1 MKYSQKIIKLVKPRT
16 ACSRAMAKS
25 TKRWWKLVGRPAVY
39 ARAGCVR
46 RSISHGML
54 RAAPVKWPV
63 CNFGPGRI
71 LNKQEEYLMRLI
83 FALIVLAVMATPA
96 IAQDLTTDKG
106 KLSYAIGWDIGEDI
120 QRRGAEFDVETII
133 AAIRD
138 SSAEKDPQVPAEEMV
153 ALLTE
158 LQQKVRQEQAEAFQK
173 LADENQAA
181 ADEFLEK
188 NLSKNGIVALPSG
201 VQYRIIDE
209 GDGARPGMESTV
221 KVHYRGSKIDG
232 LEFDSSFAR
241 GVPEEFPVSTVLK
254 GWQEVLPLMKTGAT
268 WQIFVP
274 PELAFGARGNPPVGP
289 NEALMF
295 DLKLVEIVE

>member
-1 MKYSQKIIKLVKPRT
+1 
-16 ACSRAMAKS
+16 
-25 TKRWWKLVGRPAVY
+25 
-39 ARAGCVR
+39 
-46 RSISHGML
+46 
-54 RAAPVKWPV
+54 
-63 CNFGPGRI
+63 
-71 LNKQEEYLMRLI
+71 MRVI
-83 FALIVLAVMATPA
+83 FALIVLALVANPA
-96 IAQDLTTDKG
+96 VAQDLTTDKG
-106 KLSYAIGWDIGEDI
+106 KLSYAVGWDIGEDI

-138 SSAEKDPQVPAEEMV
+138 SGAGKDPQVPAEEMV
-153 ALLTE
+153 ALLTD

-173 LADENQAA
+173 LADDNQAE
-181 ADEFLEK
+181 ADTFLQN

-201 VQYRIIDE
+201 VQYRIIEE
-209 GDGARPGMESTV
+209 GEGSRPGMEDTV

-232 LEFDSSFAR
+232 HEFDSSFAR
-241 GVPEEFPVSTVLK
+241 GVPEEFPVNTVLR